1 MSIIEMRGRRT
12 IPGDKHTAKLIAL
25 DKTDLPE
32 PGRA

>member
-1 MSIIEMRGRRT
+1 MAMRGKRV
-12 IPGDKHTAKLIAL
+12 IPGDKQTAKLSAF